1 MGMLIRLPSM
11 AMVFISVSAAA
22 VAVAPVFSMIGRTEG
37 VASVILSVAANIRVT
52 SHHARAA
59 ATETTVIHLDTPA
72 IFLKNVDKCA

>member
-1 MGMLIRLPSM
+1 M

-52 SHHARAA
+52 SHHACAA